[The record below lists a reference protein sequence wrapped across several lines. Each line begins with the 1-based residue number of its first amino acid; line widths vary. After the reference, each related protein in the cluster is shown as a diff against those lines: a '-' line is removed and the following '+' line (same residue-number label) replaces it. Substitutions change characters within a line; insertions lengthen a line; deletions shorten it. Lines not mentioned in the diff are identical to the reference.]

1 MASFAEKEFAIALSP
16 ALLEDLLRV
25 LEKPKLRK
33 LISPD
38 IFEDMISLIYMKALI
53 VKPRVKVKACRDPE
67 DDAVIECA
75 IAAKAKRIVTG
86 DQDLLTMKTYR
97 GISIIRP
104 APSHQA
110 WAFPDSTSSRSGIH
124 FSEFPFEKV
133 EHFEKYWF
141 EENFQFE
148 TVELAK

>member
-1 MASFAEKEFAIALSP
+1 
-16 ALLEDLLRV
+16 
-25 LEKPKLRK
+25 
-33 LISPD
+33 
-38 IFEDMISLIYMKALI
+38 MISLIHMKALI

-97 GISIIRP
+97 GISIIGP

-110 WAFPDSTSSRSGIH
+110 WAFPDFPHLGAEFTFLRSHLKRRNISKNTGPGTLWSSRLLILQDNTSGTNN
-124 FSEFPFEKV
+124 FRDVASDFYFLTWRSFPPLGIFMSSV
-133 EHFEKYWF
+133 
-141 EENFQFE
+141 
-148 TVELAK
+148 T

>member
-1 MASFAEKEFAIALSP
+1 MRPVVLDINVLVSAIIFPGVCRDIVASFAEKEFAIALSP

-38 IFEDMISLIYMKALI
+38 IFEDMISLIHMKALI

-97 GISIIRP
+97 GISIISPRSF
-104 APSHQA
+104 A
-110 WAFPDSTSSRSGIH
+110 SSLGI
-124 FSEFPFEKV
+124 P
-133 EHFEKYWF
+133 
-141 EENFQFE
+141 
-148 TVELAK
+148 